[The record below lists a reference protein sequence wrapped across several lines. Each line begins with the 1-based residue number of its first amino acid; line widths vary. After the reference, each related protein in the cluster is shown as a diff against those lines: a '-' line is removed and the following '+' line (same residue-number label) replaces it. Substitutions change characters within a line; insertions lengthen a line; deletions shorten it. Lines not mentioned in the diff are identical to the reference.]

1 MEKKLNMAVVYFK
14 KKTGQGTTLSAP
26 IISGMHNDT
35 NTLYFLTSTLNG
47 DSDFPHSYLFF
58 SGRSIAAS
66 PNPQSPF
73 DATASDGKTYTLDKP
88 YAFTPQ
94 YGTTINVK
102 FASTN
107 TASAPTLDGVLI
119 CRRLSSALMPMTI
132 NPQGLSNNTSYKL
145 VYTKI
150 GTVNYWV
157 IQGMDRPAASDLYGT
172 LPNSILEVST
182 TDIGAGATLASNK
195 LYVVYS

>member
-1 MEKKLNMAVVYFK
+1 MAVVYFK
-14 KKTGQGTTLSAP
+14 KQTGSTTTLNAP
-26 IISGMHNDT
+26 IIAGMHDDT
-35 NTLYFLTSTLNG
+35 STLYFLTSTLNASV
-47 DSDFPHSYLFF
+47 DDPHSYLFF

-73 DATASDGKTYTLDKP
+73 NATASDGKTYTLDKP
-88 YAFTPQ
+88 YMFTPQ

-119 CRRLSSALMPMTI
+119 CRRLSSAMMPMTI
-132 NPQGLSNNTSYKL
+132 NSQGLSNNTSYKL

-157 IQGMDRPAASDLYGT
+157 VQGMDKPAAADLYGT
-172 LPNSILEVST
+172 LPSSMLEVST

>member
-14 KKTGQGTTLSAP
+14 KKTGQGTTLNAP
-26 IISGMHNDT
+26 IISGMRNNTD
-35 NTLYFLTSTLNG
+35 TLYFLTSTLNG
-47 DSDFPHSYLFF
+47 DSDSPHSYLFF

-73 DATASDGKTYTLDKP
+73 EATASDGKTYTLDKP

-107 TASAPTLDGVLI
+107 TASAPTLDRVLI
-119 CRRLSSALMPMTI
+119 CRRLSNSMSPITI
-132 NPQGLSNNTSYKL
+132 NASELTINTSYQL
-145 VYTKI
+145 VFTKI
-150 GTVNYWV
+150 GSINYWV
-157 IQGMDRPAASDLYGT
+157 ISGEKPAWSDLYGKPSNLLKYSVVT
-172 LPNSILEVST
+172 DTSSIGSAADTAYLILE
-182 TDIGAGATLASNK
+182 
-195 LYVVYS
+195 